1 MPITRRAALSTVP
14 LAMAATS
21 LSGSAFAQAQNPAPP
36 GAAGARQAP
45 GFYRYK
51 VGDIEITAIN
61 DGYFQIPL
69 DGLVKNAELQ
79 NVQQAAQEAFLS
91 PSAFPIAFTSL
102 VVNRG
107 GRLTLID
114 VGNGDSGGSTSGTWM
129 ANFRAAGHDPANVA
143 TIIISHFHGDHYNG
157 LRLKDGA
164 AVFPNAEV
172 MVPAAEW
179 AFWMDDAR
187 MNQAPDPMK
196 RAFQGARRVF
206 EPIAANAKRYEADK
220 EIVPGIMSIA
230 APGHTPGHMAYVVSS
245 GQGKLIVMSDTAN
258 HPALFVRNPD
268 WAAGFDMDGEVARQT
283 RRRLLD
289 MAASERAQ
297 VAFYHAPF
305 PANGFIAKEGDKFR
319 FVPAQWSSA
328 S

>member
-21 LSGSAFAQAQNPAPP
+21 LSGSAFAQARNPARP

-107 GRLTLID
+107 GRLDLD
-114 VGNGDSGGSTSGTWM
+114 RCRQRQ
-129 ANFRAAGHDPANVA
+129 F
-143 TIIISHFHGDHYNG
+143 
-157 LRLKDGA
+157 
-164 AVFPNAEV
+164 
-172 MVPAAEW
+172 
-179 AFWMDDAR
+179 
-187 MNQAPDPMK
+187 
-196 RAFQGARRVF
+196 RRVD
-206 EPIAANAKRYEADK
+206 IR
-220 EIVPGIMSIA
+220 
-230 APGHTPGHMAYVVSS
+230 H
-245 GQGKLIVMSDTAN
+245 L
-258 HPALFVRNPD
+258 
-268 WAAGFDMDGEVARQT
+268 DGEFP
-283 RRRLLD
+283 RRRPRSGECRND
-289 MAASERAQ
+289 HHQ
-297 VAFYHAPF
+297 PF
-305 PANGFIAKEGDKFR
+305 PR
-319 FVPAQWSSA
+319 
-328 S
+328 